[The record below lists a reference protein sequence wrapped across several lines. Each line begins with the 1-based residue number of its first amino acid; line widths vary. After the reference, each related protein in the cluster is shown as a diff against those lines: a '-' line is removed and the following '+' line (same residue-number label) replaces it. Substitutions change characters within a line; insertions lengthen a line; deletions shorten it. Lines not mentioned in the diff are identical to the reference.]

1 VALHPATSKRVEAC
15 WMSDAS
21 AACANAQALPGQPMP
36 LFLALS
42 SAMQASIGHRLFTI
56 MRHDARAGFNTRLY
70 SSDLAAYPAG
80 GRKPVGRAPGPP
92 ACCARACPSS
102 AGTPPPSASISPIT
116 RPSWRWAAKAS

>member
-1 VALHPATSKRVEAC
+1 
-15 WMSDAS
+15 MSDAS

-56 MRHDARAGFNTRLY
+56 MRHDARAGFNTRLC

-80 GRKPVGRAPGPP
+80 GCKPVGAGPW
-92 ACCARACPSS
+92 
-102 AGTPPPSASISPIT
+102 TT
-116 RPSWRWAAKAS
+116 RLLRQGLPFIGRDAAAIRVHFADHETILALGCESVLNLPVL